1 MPSQR
6 LALPLVTAAML
17 IMPASLVAPA
27 PAFGAARPGLF
38 RIDLQPS
45 NAAPSAS
52 GVVKLAPAKSPFGL
66 PLTAD
71 GRFIFD
77 LQITADGLPAPS
89 SLGAFDQYVAWVVT
103 DDLSQVERIGTVT
116 AGQTLRGQA
125 AYNKFLIFI
134 TAESKAPAP
143 RWKGPVVL
151 RGFAPSALLENFSGK
166 TMFNGGMPQ

>member
-1 MPSQR
+1 MPSHR
-6 LALPLVTAAML
+6 LALPLAIAALL
-17 IMPASLVAPA
+17 IMPASLVAPPPVFA
-27 PAFGAARPGLF
+27 AARPGLF

-71 GRFIFD
+71 GHFIFD
-77 LQITADGLPAPS
+77 LDITSNGLPAAS
-89 SLGAFDQYVAWVVT
+89 SLGPFDEYVAWVVS
-103 DDLSQVERIGTVT
+103 DNLSQVERLGTVT
-116 AGQTLRGQA
+116 AGQALHGQA
-125 AYNKFLIFI
+125 SYNKFLIFI
-134 TAESKAPAP
+134 TAESKAPSAK
-143 RWKGPVVL
+143 WKGPIVL